1 MRKIALVFLFLFSAI
16 VGPNANAQT
25 VAAIKQ
31 SVNEVLKSAGMNHA
45 SLSVSVYN
53 ITKKE
58 TVYSYQPQMSL
69 IPGSLS
75 KLFTTAIGFE
85 QLGSS
90 FRFKTVLAYDG
101 FIDQRGTLNGNLYVI
116 GGGDPMLGSYRFQQT
131 TPDTLFAQWTAALKG
146 RGIHH
151 INGRIFYHTGIF
163 DNKPLHDSWN
173 WGDVGNYYGAGA
185 YGLNFHENMYFVY
198 FNPGKDAGYPA
209 TVAQIEPKAL
219 NVRGYNEVTTAGR
232 GTGDQVVIYGD
243 PGNSIRRYCGTVPL
257 GKENFPVRGAM
268 PSPPRSC
275 TELFADYLRT
285 HDIPVSNNVAE
296 STTLPSNL
304 STLLEHHS
312 NTYYVIAQYT
322 NQTSNNIYAESIFK
336 YLGYKAYTKGTFENG
351 RKNIIQ
357 YFKNNNLNASGVQIV
372 DGCGLSRNNL
382 VTTDFVCRFLT
393 LIQGKDEYRD
403 FRNSL
408 AKVNES
414 GTARDILKGLPKGIE
429 VSLKSGTLDN
439 VKAYA
444 GYVTN
449 EQNETLCFC
458 IISNNHTC
466 SNADIKAKMEKM
478 LRPIALYKSSSK

>member
-163 DNKPLHDSWN
+163 DNKQLQD
-173 WGDVGNYYGAGA
+173 
-185 YGLNFHENMYFVY
+185 
-198 FNPGKDAGYPA
+198 
-209 TVAQIEPKAL
+209 
-219 NVRGYNEVTTAGR
+219 
-232 GTGDQVVIYGD
+232 
-243 PGNSIRRYCGTVPL
+243 
-257 GKENFPVRGAM
+257 
-268 PSPPRSC
+268 
-275 TELFADYLRT
+275 
-285 HDIPVSNNVAE
+285 
-296 STTLPSNL
+296 
-304 STLLEHHS
+304 
-312 NTYYVIAQYT
+312 
-322 NQTSNNIYAESIFK
+322 
-336 YLGYKAYTKGTFENG
+336 
-351 RKNIIQ
+351 
-357 YFKNNNLNASGVQIV
+357 
-372 DGCGLSRNNL
+372 
-382 VTTDFVCRFLT
+382 
-393 LIQGKDEYRD
+393 
-403 FRNSL
+403 
-408 AKVNES
+408 
-414 GTARDILKGLPKGIE
+414 
-429 VSLKSGTLDN
+429 
-439 VKAYA
+439 
-444 GYVTN
+444 
-449 EQNETLCFC
+449 
-458 IISNNHTC
+458 
-466 SNADIKAKMEKM
+466 
-478 LRPIALYKSSSK
+478 